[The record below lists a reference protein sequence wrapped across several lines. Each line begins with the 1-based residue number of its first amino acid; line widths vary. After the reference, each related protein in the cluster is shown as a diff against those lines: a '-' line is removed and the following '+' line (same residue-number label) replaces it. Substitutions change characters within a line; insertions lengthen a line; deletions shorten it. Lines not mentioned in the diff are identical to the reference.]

1 MKLATLC
8 YVQKDNQT
16 LMLHRNSRSDDAH
29 YGKYNGLGGKFEPGE
44 TPEEC
49 VKREVFE
56 ESGLVLHKVQLKGF
70 LTFPAFSK
78 GEDWYV
84 FVFTS
89 GDFSGDLLTNT
100 PEGQLEWV
108 DNGKIPTLNMWE
120 GDEIFLPWL
129 ERAGIFSG
137 KFEYTNGRLVSHKAE
152 LY

>member
-8 YVQKDNQT
+8 YVQKDDQT
-16 LMLHRNSRSDDAH
+16 LMLHRNSRKSDTH

-49 VKREVFE
+49 VKREVLE
-56 ESGLVLHKVQLKGF
+56 ESGLILNKVQLKGF

-89 GDFSGDLLTNT
+89 NDFSGDLLSNT
-100 PEGQLEWV
+100 PEGELEWI
-108 DNGKIPTLNMWE
+108 DNSKIPELNMWE

-129 ERAGIFSG
+129 KRSGIFSG
-137 KFEYTNGRLVSHKAE
+137 KFEYTDGRLVRHEAE